1 MFFDGFPTGRNVAR
15 EARTI
20 AAALA
25 FCLLGAAGCVGTPA
39 AALQSPAGAKADPRV
54 ARLLDLK
61 KIRYEV
67 DGQGDYKIL
76 DELPEGRTQLA
87 FVNSN
92 TEKYGPYETREVWA
106 AAFRAEGPFPP
117 ETANLLLADSYRK
130 ILGAWQTIV
139 GSDGRH
145 VAVFAMK
152 IPADT
157 ADADFLAACVENVIH
172 VADDM
177 ERRLTGKDDF

>member
-1 MFFDGFPTGRNVAR
+1 MFFNGFSKVRGVRSGAR
-15 EARTI
+15 AI
-20 AAALA
+20 AAGVALFVA
-25 FCLLGAAGCVGTPA
+25 GSAGCAGKPS
-39 AALQSPAGAKADPRV
+39 AALPAPPGTKADPRV
-54 ARLLDLK
+54 ARLLDLR
-61 KIRYEV
+61 KIPYEI
-67 DGQGDYKIL
+67 DEQGDYKIVE
-76 DELPEGRTQLA
+76 DLPEGRTQLA

-106 AAFRAEGPFPP
+106 AAYRTEGPFPA

-130 ILGAWQTIV
+130 ILGSWQTIA

-157 ADADFLAACVENVIH
+157 ADADFLAACIENVVH
-172 VADDM
+172 VADGM
-177 ERRLTGKDDF
+177 ERQLTGKDDF